1 MRRLP
6 KKPGPDRRRAERAG
20 RRAETLAALFL
31 RLKLYRIVAMRY
43 KTPVGE
49 IDIVARRGRM
59 IVLVEVKQRAGSP
72 MAHAQAL
79 EAVNTGRIIAAGG
92 WFQSAHPHY
101 QGFDFRFDVISV
113 APGRWPHHLV
123 NAFSA

>member
-1 MRRLP
+1 LWPRRWPKCPCAPPSTRSPPGPGSSANRFTMRRLP
-6 KKPGPDRRRAERAG
+6 KKLGPDRRRAERAG

-59 IVLVEVKQRAGSP
+59 LVLVEVKQRAGSP

-79 EAVNTGRIIAAGG
+79 EAVNAGRIIAAAG
-92 WFQSAHPHY
+92 WF
-101 QGFDFRFDVISV
+101 
-113 APGRWPHHLV
+113 
-123 NAFSA
+123 